1 MTNSTKNIGSE
12 IRIKDSHFNQFA
24 RDLVSNLKE
33 KQQKVLMKRFGLS
46 GRKKITLDAIGKEFG
61 VTRER
66 IRQIEAASL
75 NKLRKLV
82 VLDHNRPVFDKIKA
96 VIENNGGIVH
106 EDKLVSDL
114 IIDLEA
120 NRAEEIKKI
129 LKFLLLLS
137 EEVKS
142 IEETD
147 HTKAGWALS
156 QYKKDMIEDVSKA
169 FSDILEKRKETMD
182 DEIIMTEMLKH
193 AVSEKHSKNI
203 TPEFLKSAMDVAKKL
218 HTADD
223 GKRGL
228 TSWPWVKPRTIRDK
242 IFFVL
247 SKKNEP
253 MHFTEIFDSI
263 KSASFDQK
271 NATVQTIHNEL
282 ISDPRFILVG
292 RGLYGLANWDFE
304 PGTVEEV
311 IAKILAAG
319 QPMSQDEIVDAVMN
333 KKKVKKATV
342 LINLQNSPKFTKAP
356 EGYVVKK

>member
-1 MTNSTKNIGSE
+1 MANTTKNVGGE

-66 IRQIEAASL
+66 IRQIEVASL

-82 VLDHNRPVFDKIKA
+82 ILEHNKPVFDKIKTI
-96 VIENNGGIVH
+96 IENNGGVIQ
-106 EDKLVSDL
+106 EDKLVNEL
-114 IIDLEA
+114 ILDLEQ
-120 NRAEEIKKI
+120 NRTEEIKKI

-137 EEVKS
+137 NEIQT
-142 IEETD
+142 IEETE
-147 HTKAGWALS
+147 HTKSGWALAT
-156 QYKKDMIEDVSKA
+156 YKKEVIEDIVKA
-169 FSDILEKRKETMD
+169 FGEILDSRKETMN
-182 DEIIMTEMLKH
+182 DEIIMAEVLKH
-193 AVSEKHSKNI
+193 AVAQKHAKYVN
-203 TPEFLKSAMDVAKKL
+203 PEFLKSTIDISKKL
-218 HTADD
+218 HATED

-228 TSWPWVKPRTIRDK
+228 TSWPWVKPKTIRDK
-242 IFFVL
+242 IFYVL

-253 MHFTEIFDSI
+253 MHFTEIFNSI
-263 KSASFDQK
+263 KNASFDQK

-282 ISDPRFILVG
+282 ISDKRFILVG
-292 RGLYGLANWDFE
+292 RGLYGLSDWGFE

-311 IAKILAAG
+311 IEKILTKG
-319 QPMSQDEIVDAVMN
+319 QPMSQEDIVEEVMK

-342 LINLQNSPKFTKAP
+342 LINLQNSPKFSKTA
-356 EGYVVKK
+356 EGYIVKK